1 MADFRD
7 SLLSFDVTECE
18 AGALSAYAILIRL
31 MTFLSLVPVRLSE
44 MAAIAR
50 MLGSRSSNSLSK
62 ASTEQLVT
70 EIYLRRRQMQVSCTL
85 CMYVCIYVIVYIITN
100 NGIQIK

>member
-7 SLLSFDVTECE
+7 SPLSFDVTESE
-18 AGALSAYAILIRL
+18 AGALSGYAILIRL
-31 MTFLSLVPVRLSE
+31 MTFLSLVPVRLRK

-70 EIYLRRRQMQVSCTL
+70 EIYLRRQIQISCTL
-85 CMYVCIYVIVYIITN
+85 CMYVCICNSLYY
-100 NGIQIK
+100 QK